1 MYRCK
6 LGRNLI
12 EGILDASILAIKS
25 LADIIISFVTIHC
38 ILKRTRI
45 FAPQCGGKKLSWTK
59 LLQTSQLA
67 WNFIW
72 SGIGFCIRIGRL
84 LRGKID
90 RIDIKLHA

>member
-12 EGILDASILAIKS
+12 EGILDASILAIKN

-45 FAPQCGGKKLSWTK
+45 FAAQCGAK
-59 LLQTSQLA
+59 
-67 WNFIW
+67 N
-72 SGIGFCIRIGRL
+72 
-84 LRGKID
+84 
-90 RIDIKLHA
+90 